1 MSSISSRSAPL
12 QRSFSVPLEG
22 ILWLLLSGGMLAI
35 SLIKTINLLALLSC
49 IMLALWAWN
58 VVLAWRSLRRL
69 RGQRWIAGPIFAGTP
84 VSVTLE
90 LINPEREFLSALRL
104 EDGQGEA
111 KMAWFLPQLGAGEL
125 RRLTHHVTLTTRGP
139 RRWGAFRVST
149 GYPFGLF
156 RWQRALALDEEV
168 IVLPRLGHLH
178 RGQLRR
184 CLPPTGLSTDRD
196 AQQARRHPTA
206 QSEFHGLRAFRSG
219 DSPRWI
225 HWRTSARCGEL
236 MVREFEDVPNENLV
250 VVLDLAG
257 ARLATLE
264 AAINLTATIC
274 WEWCRQKGDHL
285 TLALTHPEPVIH
297 NGITSRELAERL
309 LECLAVLDTALLPT
323 PPGQTDVAERLAE
336 RSLPPAPVLVIRTS
350 DCGLK
355 EDLSRRLWRPVTD
368 VDVDLLQRIGCYE
381 PPA

>member
-1 MSSISSRSAPL
+1 MSAVSSRSARLP
-12 QRSFSVPLEG
+12 RSFRISREG

-58 VVLAWRSLRRL
+58 VVFAWRSLRRL

-90 LINPEREFLSALRL
+90 LLNPERSSLSSLRL
-104 EDGQGEA
+104 GDGQGEA
-111 KMAWFLPQLGAGEL
+111 RMAWLLPQLGAGEM
-125 RRLTHHVTLTTRGP
+125 RRLTHHVTLTTRGR
-139 RRWGAFRVST
+139 RRWGAFCIST
-149 GYPFGLF
+149 GYPFGLV
-156 RWQRALALDEEV
+156 RWQRTLAPDEEV
-168 IVLPRLGHLH
+168 IVLPQLGHLH

-184 CLPPTGLSTDRD
+184 CLPPSGLSNERD

-206 QSEFHGLRAFRSG
+206 QGEFHGLRAFRSG

-257 ARLATLE
+257 ANVAARESAISLA
-264 AAINLTATIC
+264 ATVC
-274 WEWCRQKGDHL
+274 WEWSRQKGDHL
-285 TLALTHPEPVIH
+285 TLALTHPEPVVH
-297 NGITSRELAERL
+297 DGITSLDHAERL
-309 LECLAVLDTALLPT
+309 LEHLALLDAAAIPSAS
-323 PPGQTDVAERLAE
+323 GQADLVERLAE
-336 RSLPPAPVLVIRTS
+336 RTLSSAPVLVIRAGKS
-350 DCGLK
+350 GMG
-355 EDLSRRLWRPVTD
+355 EELSRRLQRPITA
-368 VDVDLLQRIGCYE
+368 VDVETLVRIGCYE